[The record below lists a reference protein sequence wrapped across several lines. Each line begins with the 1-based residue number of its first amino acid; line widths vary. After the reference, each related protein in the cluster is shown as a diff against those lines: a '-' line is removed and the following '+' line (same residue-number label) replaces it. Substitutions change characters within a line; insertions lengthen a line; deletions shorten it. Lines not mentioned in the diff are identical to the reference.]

1 MPWRGTVYQK
11 DGWAGPKILR
21 LDGRWQSH
29 EVAINRGPSGEILQS
44 RLDFAPRAKPETPNP
59 KRETPNAK
67 RYLRSSQITSGPRID
82 PDGFALFDKERD
94 LD

>member
-29 EVAINRGPSGEILQS
+29 EVAIDRGPSGEILQS
-44 RLDFAPRAKPETPNP
+44 RLDSRPAPNP
-59 KRETPNAK
+59 ERETPNAK